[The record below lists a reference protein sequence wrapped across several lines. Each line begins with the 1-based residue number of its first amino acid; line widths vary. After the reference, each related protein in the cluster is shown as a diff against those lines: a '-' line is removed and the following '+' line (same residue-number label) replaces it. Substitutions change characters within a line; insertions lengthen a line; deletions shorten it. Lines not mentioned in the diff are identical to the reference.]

1 MAEGTRTNT
10 LAIVSMVAGIVGWVA
25 IPILAHIAAVVTGH
39 MARGQ
44 IRGSAGAED
53 GDGFALIGL
62 VLGYLGLL
70 GGCIV
75 ALLVVLVFGGLAAF
89 LGAVGLAGAG

>member
-25 IPILAHIAAVVTGH
+25 IPLLAHIVAVVTGH

-53 GDGFALIGL
+53 GDAFALIGL
-62 VLGYLGLL
+62 VLGYLGLI